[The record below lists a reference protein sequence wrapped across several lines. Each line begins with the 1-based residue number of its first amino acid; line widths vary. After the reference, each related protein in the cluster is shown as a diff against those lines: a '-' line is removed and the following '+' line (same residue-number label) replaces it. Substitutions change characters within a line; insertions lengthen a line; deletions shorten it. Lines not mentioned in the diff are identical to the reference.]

1 MYKLS
6 SPHLGPSLWPLGTPC
21 PLTSPQLSAVPV
33 LRATTW
39 ISWRQDAHLASDAGC
54 CLLPLL
60 SGLLSLHGSQGAWC
74 GSNTSCC
81 QAVRTASPELAYP
94 GLPQSRAGCPRPP
107 GDMGTWQVPS
117 GRGAQGE
124 LVGGRRRLERGCS
137 RGLGPPC
144 GCSRAGGP
152 RSPWRLGAEPLCVPT
167 RQSLARRQPWQE
179 CRLGEV
185 GPWGWGQWLV
195 GMQLRAHLPSSCLGL
210 LALRRS
216 ALQAL
221 GELCASR
228 RRKGSV
234 LFNAA
239 EGQVG
244 CGQGT
249 VPCRR
254 GGWDQAP
261 E

>member
-1 MYKLS
+1 MLQQ
-6 SPHLGPSLWPLGTPC
+6 HL
-21 PLTSPQLSAVPV
+21 
-33 LRATTW
+33 
-39 ISWRQDAHLASDAGC
+39 
-54 CLLPLL
+54 LL
-60 SGLLSLHGSQGAWC
+60 SGREDNQPRARISWSILSHGWGAHALPVTWAPGRFLLAGERRESWLEGSAGWNVAAAEASAHPVGA
-74 GSNTSCC
+74 
-81 QAVRTASPELAYP
+81 P
-94 GLPQSRAGCPRPP
+94 GRVAL
-107 GDMGTWQVPS
+107 VPT
-117 GRGAQGE
+117 
-124 LVGGRRRLERGCS
+124 
-137 RGLGPPC
+137 
-144 GCSRAGGP
+144 
-152 RSPWRLGAEPLCVPT
+152 WRLGTEPLCVPT

-195 GMQLRAHLPSSCLGL
+195 GMQLRAHLPSSWLGP
-210 LALRRS
+210 LALRRRS